1 MSWTTRF
8 KPAKIKPKEKLGVTR
23 KRLRAQKPERIK
35 FLGPRRTVKM
45 AWVIKSEEKSDKEYN
60 QEQLKMGIE
69 VEMEHEPTVRWLLEK
84 LNGTYSDELMRE
96 VAKSITKDH
105 LNEGPKFN
113 DEYYTLLKEGE
124 KKMESES

>member
-1 MSWTTRF
+1 
-8 KPAKIKPKEKLGVTR
+8 
-23 KRLRAQKPERIK
+23 
-35 FLGPRRTVKM
+35 M